1 MIEELLEKV
10 ARREDLDRHEMAG
23 AIAAFVAQT
32 CPEPQVAGLLMAIRV
47 KGESAEE
54 LVGAAS
60 ALRERAVVPPTAARP
75 VLDTAGTGGDGSGSL
90 NLSTAAAFVAA
101 GAGVTVAK
109 HGNRSISSKC
119 GSADVLVALGVPIDL
134 SPEETGAAI
143 DRVGIGFL
151 FAPLYHP
158 AMRAVAGIR
167 RSLGVRTIFNLLGP
181 LTNPAGVRH
190 QLVGVFHPSKAM
202 LMAQALRALESER
215 VLVVSGEH
223 GLDEIAPT
231 GTTTVVDLNRGELH
245 QYQVTAKDFGL
256 DPAPLETIQGGDP
269 ETNAAI
275 LRAVLGGERHPA
287 RTAVLMNA
295 AAALVAAEVA
305 ASLIEGTALAARILD
320 SGAALAKLEGLRAL
334 AKPTPEAT
342 SGGGT

>member
-10 ARREDLDRHEMAG
+10 ARREDLDRRQMAD
-23 AIAAFVAQT
+23 AIASFVDQT

-60 ALRERAVVPPTAARP
+60 ALRARALAPPTASRP

-119 GSADVLVALGVPIDL
+119 GSADVLDALGVPIDL

-143 DRVGIGFL
+143 DQIGIGFL

-167 RSLGVRTIFNLLGP
+167 RALGVRTLFNLLGP
-181 LTNPAGVRH
+181 LTNPAGVRK

-202 LMAQALRALESER
+202 LMAEALQALDTERAI
-215 VLVVSGEH
+215 VVSGEH

-231 GTTTVVDLNRGELH
+231 GTTTVVDLKRGALR

-256 DPAPLETIQGGDP
+256 DPAPLDTIRGGDP
-269 ETNAAI
+269 AANAAI
-275 LRAVLGGERHPA
+275 LEAVLSGERHPA

-295 AAALVAAEVA
+295 AAALVAADA
-305 ASLIEGTALAARILD
+305 AEGFAEAAALAARILD
-320 SGAALAKLEGLRAL
+320 SGAALAKVDGLRKLRKAPPPGD
-334 AKPTPEAT
+334 APAP
-342 SGGGT
+342 

>member
-10 ARREDLDRHEMAG
+10 ARREDLDRHEMAA
-23 AIAAFVAQT
+23 AITSFVDQT

-47 KGESAEE
+47 KGEAPDE
-54 LVGAAS
+54 LVGAAT
-60 ALRERAVVPPTAARP
+60 ALRERAVAPPTAQRP
-75 VLDTAGTGGDGSGSL
+75 TLDTAGTGGDGSGSL

-101 GAGVTVAK
+101 AAGVSVAK

-119 GSADVLVALGVPIDL
+119 GSADVLDAMGVPIDL
-134 SPEETGAAI
+134 SPEETGHAI
-143 DRVGIGFL
+143 DTVGIGFL

-181 LTNPAGVRH
+181 LTNPAGVRK

-202 LMAQALRALESER
+202 LMAEALRALGSER

-223 GLDEIAPT
+223 GLDEIAPA
-231 GTTTVVDLNRGELH
+231 GTTTVVDLKRGELS
-245 QYQVTAKDFGL
+245 QYQVTAADFGL
-256 DPAPLETIQGGDP
+256 EPASLDTIRGGDP
-269 ETNAAI
+269 ATNAAI

-287 RTAVLMNA
+287 RTAVVMNA
-295 AAALVAAEVA
+295 AAALVAAEA
-305 ASLIEGTALAARILD
+305 AGTLKEGAALAARILD
-320 SGAALAKLEGLRAL
+320 SGAALAKVDGLRAMRRP
-334 AKPTPEAT
+334 AAGAPA
-342 SGGGT
+342 